1 MAEKLKRYKR
11 LEEAS
16 DEKFKGEDFYDRLAS
31 DPVAM
36 GEIEMYIDNN
46 GNLYRQQFL
55 PIIKN
60 IQRKIKSGKY
70 DHAFAPKLWGYL
82 IENGMKLYAK
92 ENRDPRW
99 MDLLSTKDRKVL
111 AQKYAD
117 VYYDEIM
124 RGNFD

>member
-16 DEKFKGEDFYDRLAS
+16 DSKFRGESFYDRMAS

-36 GEIEMYIDNN
+36 GEIEMFIDNN

-70 DHAFAPKLWGYL
+70 DHALAPKLWGYL

-99 MDLLSTKDRKVL
+99 MNLLSTKDRKVL

-124 RGNFD
+124 NGNFD

>member
-16 DEKFKGEDFYDRLAS
+16 DKKFKGENFYDRLAS
-31 DPVAM
+31 DPTAM
-36 GEIEMYIDNN
+36 SEIEMFIDNN
-46 GNLYRQQFL
+46 RNLYRQQFL

-70 DHAFAPKLWGYL
+70 DHALAPKLWGYL

-99 MDLLSTKDRKVL
+99 IDLLSTKDRKVL

-124 RGNFD
+124 NGNFD